1 MGLGLKVNV
10 ARIISYCYSSGINY
24 DGLTDSFLGMERNNS
39 RNIWDIKSIGSLVPV
54 MDSWDYT

>member
-54 MDSWDYT
+54 MDS